1 MVEHEKCSG
10 RLKEALDDSGIF
22 YCYID
27 DFYSGSGKDIKLT
40 AMLTEMKRYLAAH
53 IDLNVTDMMDHLYT
67 STRAVMS
74 DTEKH
79 QFYQKYVKSLSLVIG
94 DDGTASIQ
102 IKGK

>member
-1 MVEHEKCSG
+1 MSGNYERKEKKKTWLIPMLIIG
-10 RLKEALDDSGIF
+10 
-22 YCYID
+22 D

-40 AMLTEMKRYLAAH
+40 AMLAEMKRYLAAH